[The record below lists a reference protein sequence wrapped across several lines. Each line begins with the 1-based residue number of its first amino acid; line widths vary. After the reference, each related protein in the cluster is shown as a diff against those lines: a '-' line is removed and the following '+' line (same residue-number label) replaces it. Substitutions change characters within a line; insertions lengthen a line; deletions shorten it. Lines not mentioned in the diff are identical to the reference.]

1 MRFESSF
8 EHRARTPLDTQK
20 KEHIQKHK
28 SHEEG
33 QYIDETESNDDVS
46 FEDNGVFAARHDQ
59 ERAKCGPA
67 LFSVSF
73 SCPNAPMLTNQK
85 GTFSVNAVIE
95 IQTDEAQLELDIRVP
110 SEVSKVPNAFE
121 RRAPE
126 MDTILAPNLR
136 KLRLEGLK
144 TAGASYEI
152 TCEIEATLKW
162 TETATPK
169 DRPIPVGTIE
179 VSVVVERH
187 FVIWHEVKCSRP
199 RTLISASPK
208 PDPMDDTKMLECPTI
223 LATLTKETETSYV
236 KVSEIVP
243 TEIPLV
249 TTTLDECIEPA
260 LTEHRRALSEPQA
273 VAEQLDQETFDR
285 LDNEKDPKPMP
296 NISTELSPE
305 TGALTRKTPEKL
317 GESKEKAIVTLP
329 GKPPAVSDKMPEP

>member
-1 MRFESSF
+1 
-8 EHRARTPLDTQK
+8 
-20 KEHIQKHK
+20 
-28 SHEEG
+28 
-33 QYIDETESNDDVS
+33 
-46 FEDNGVFAARHDQ
+46 
-59 ERAKCGPA
+59 
-67 LFSVSF
+67 
-73 SCPNAPMLTNQK
+73 MLTTQK

-95 IQTDEAQLELDIRVP
+95 IQTDEAQLELNIRVP

-152 TCEIEATLKW
+152 TSEIEATLKW

-169 DRPIPVGTIE
+169 DRPIPVGTNE

-208 PDPMDDTKMLECPTI
+208 PDPMDDTKMLECPTT
-223 LATLTKETETSYV
+223 LATLTEEIEPSYV

-243 TEIPLV
+243 TELPLV

-260 LTEHRRALSEPQA
+260 LTEHRRALSEPQD

-285 LDNEKDPKPMP
+285 LDNDKDPKPMP
-296 NISTELSPE
+296 NISTELSPD
-305 TGALTRKTPEKL
+305 TGALTRLKPEKL
-317 GESKEKAIVTLP
+317 GESKEKMVVTLP
-329 GKPPAVSDKMPEP
+329 RSPPAVKDNNREPSKPLLI